1 LNLKKKPV
9 QHYRIIWF
17 LLLLFIITPGVSVE
31 ADHLRKFPV
40 TRTQPSDLLA
50 NGTNGDLNISGI
62 EAAGSTASSTTIL
75 SSATECYVQDP
86 GFEAGTPNP
95 NWDEY
100 SDTYDS
106 PIWFFNPLYPG
117 ANPHSGSWW
126 AWFGGVLSRES
137 GWVQQNVTFP
147 AARTATLD
155 FYLEI
160 PDAAT
165 PGYLKV
171 LLDGNLLFEA
181 TEADAYLYPDYALVS
196 IDVSVYADGGSHLLR
211 FESTTEAGDYTN
223 FFVDDI
229 CVINT
234 TTTKAMP
241 WIPLLLLD

>member
-9 QHYRIIWF
+9 QHYRIICF
-17 LLLLFIITPGVSVE
+17 LLLLFIISPEFSVE
-31 ADHLRKFPV
+31 AGHLRKFHV
-40 TRTQPSDLLA
+40 TRTQPSDFLA
-50 NGTNGDLNISGI
+50 NGTNGGLNISGI
-62 EAAGSTASSTTIL
+62 GSAGPTTSSTTIL
-75 SSATECYVQDP
+75 SSDTECYIEDP

-95 NWDEY
+95 YWSEGSTNFESPLEPCDL
-100 SDTYDS
+100 YDC
-106 PIWFFNPLYPG
+106 Y
-117 ANPHSGSWW
+117 PHSGDWW
-126 AWFGGVLSRES
+126 AWFGGTELRES

-155 FYLEI
+155 FYLEM

-181 TEADAYLYPDYALVS
+181 TEADANLYTNYSLVS
-196 IDVSVYADGGSHLLR
+196 LDVSAYADGGSHLLR
-211 FESTTEAGDYTN
+211 FESTTEAGDITN